1 MLIAVYFIVKN
12 WIYENVNYM
21 GMDIF
26 NKYMIMDV
34 QHYIVM
40 DIQHYIVMNITAE
53 FVLGCFVDIF

>member
-1 MLIAVYFIVKN
+1 
-12 WIYENVNYM
+12 M